1 MIKKENK
8 IFVVI
13 SPDPVEREQ
22 LIARLAV
29 RLGFAKIPSDAL
41 KIISKDIYSF
51 DLATAYFVLCSNYH
65 SGVLSSQHNGCMSL
79 QQEVYVFV

>member
-41 KIISKDIYSF
+41 KIIARTFIP
-51 DLATAYFVLCSNYH
+51 LTWQLHILCFAVTII

>member
-29 RLGFAKIPSDAL
+29 RLGFAKIPSDAQDHKQGHL
-41 KIISKDIYSF
+41 F
-51 DLATAYFVLCSNYH
+51 L
-65 SGVLSSQHNGCMSL
+65 
-79 QQEVYVFV
+79 